1 MKIEKQT
8 LILLLLFAAMAAML
22 VFVAVHD
29 PYAERSRNEI
39 LNLILPLMNGIPFF
53 N

>member
-8 LILLLLFAAMAAML
+8 LILLLLFVGMAAMML
-22 VFVAVHD
+22 FVAVHD
-29 PYAERSRNEI
+29 PYAERHRNEI
-39 LNLILPLMNGIPFF
+39 MNLILPYMNGLPFF

>member
-8 LILLLLFAAMAAML
+8 LILLLLFVAMIAML

-39 LNLILPLMNGIPFF
+39 MHLIMPLMSGVPFF

>member
-8 LILLLLFAAMAAML
+8 LILLLLFVVTAAML

-39 LNLILPLMNGIPFF
+39 MHLILPLMSGVPFF

>member
-8 LILLLLFAAMAAML
+8 ILLLLLFAGMLAMM

-29 PYAERSRNEI
+29 PYAERSRNE
-39 LNLILPLMNGIPFF
+39 LMNLMLPFVNGLPFF